1 MINQTVFP
9 MANLKPGK
17 YPHQVAVNLD
27 PVNFEYFSKLAEK
40 DQRRLGEYIRLTLD
54 RLRQAEQDKD
64 KP

>member
-1 MINQTVFP
+1 MINQTIFP

-27 PVNFEYFSKLAEK
+27 PDNFQYFSNLAKK
-40 DQRRLGEYIRLTLD
+40 DQRRLGEYIRIMLD
-54 RLRQAEQDKD
+54 RLRLAELEKE